1 MTKSEAA
8 IDGDALIRR
17 FRVSTVQLEAQA
29 FLNLVR
35 LISLLV
41 FKRIHKCSYAFCM
54 SANQ

>member
-8 IDGDALIRR
+8 IDGDGLIRR
-17 FRVSTVQLEAQA
+17 FRVSTVHLKVQA
-29 FLNLVR
+29 FLNLVW